1 MRLKGLRD
9 IVIASIEVVMT
20 TGKLQ
25 EVDLF
30 LPKAPRRSARITPR
44 LTTTKLLCLKTIRK
58 TPKKPPQWMDIAAR
72 IRAGLSAQGITVN
85 SGRSD
90 GGVSEIRGA

>member
-1 MRLKGLRD
+1 
-9 IVIASIEVVMT
+9 MT

-30 LPKAPRRSARITPR
+30 LPKPPRRSARINPR

-58 TPKKPPQWMDIAAR
+58 TPKKQPQWLEIAAR
-72 IRAGLSAQGITVN
+72 IRAGLSAQDSTVN
-85 SGRSD
+85 SCRGD
-90 GGVSEIRGA
+90 GVVPEIRSP